1 MLHDG
6 VAGWGKAT
14 FMGLGASST
23 EEGLGIEV
31 ILAINVERRS
41 TSP

>member
-6 VAGWGKAT
+6 VAGGGEAT

-31 ILAINVERRS
+31 ILAIDIERRS
-41 TSP
+41 TGP